1 MISRRYRAV
10 LVATL
15 ALVGLATVTPTPAT
29 AGGPISEMIGR
40 YKMRQQMKIPP
51 MQKPFSTGPVKDLT
65 PSSLSSRFKK
75 RFSTIRPGGTSI
87 TSKGGTFGPNYDPA
101 VGRTSR

>member
-15 ALVGLATVTPTPAT
+15 ALVGPVAVTPAPAT

-40 YKMRQQMKIPP
+40 YKMSQQLKLPP
-51 MQKPFSTGPVKDLT
+51 MQKPFSTKPVKDLT
-65 PSSLSSRFKK
+65 PQSLSSRFKK
-75 RFSTIRPGGTSI
+75 RFSTMSSGTAI
-87 TSKGGTFGPNYDPA
+87 TSKNGPYGPNYDQS
-101 VGRTSR
+101 VTRSSR